1 MFETECRA
9 YTNLIHYR
17 LCNEGLVPS
26 FYGVVDFPRWK
37 HQTSVYNTR
46 ETCSSPPPPT
56 GGSEVDLWAFFRQD
70 IHPPK
75 AILIEY
81 LPDMKH
87 LGLRN
92 LSVAVANES
101 LRILARIHEAQI
113 LHGDFLP
120 RNILVGDNDRVVIV
134 RMHSSECN
142 LTRCLLTFSVPD

>member
-1 MFETECRA
+1 MFDTECRA
-9 YTNLIHYR
+9 YANLIHYG
-17 LCNEGLVPS
+17 LCTEGLVPS
-26 FYGVVDFPRWK
+26 FYGVVDLPSWRQVNAWFP
-37 HQTSVYNTR
+37 
-46 ETCSSPPPPT
+46 PLAPAD
-56 GGSEVDLWAFFRQD
+56 GGEVDLWAFFSQD
-70 IHPPK
+70 INPPK

-120 RNILVGDNDRVVIV
+120 RNILVGDDGRVVIA
-134 RMHSSECN
+134 RIHSCG
-142 LTRCLLTFSVPD
+142 